1 MKLKKEGVHILWN
14 CKWRSACTM
23 KL

>member
-14 CKWRSACTM
+14 CKWRSTYTM